1 MTIYK
6 DPTELI
12 LDNGKYL
19 ILRSSLL
26 SIADNEL
33 RIKKTILATRLKWEF
48 INHLKKHTWG
58 ASYTPRKTLE
68 NTMYHLLSSYAASDE
83 MAMKN
88 AVLYYHEHP
97 FEYLVDFISHV
108 LKTELYAVYE
118 RIKDIVEEC
127 ECDCD
132 NHPEVDVNKLVINR
146 VQDEVI
152 IDVLDRILNET
163 EK

>member
-58 ASYTPRKTLE
+58 AS
-68 NTMYHLLSSYAASDE
+68 
-83 MAMKN
+83 
-88 AVLYYHEHP
+88 
-97 FEYLVDFISHV
+97 SHALRV
-108 LKTELYAVYE
+108 
-118 RIKDIVEEC
+118 RGF
-127 ECDCD
+127 
-132 NHPEVDVNKLVINR
+132 KLNGR
-146 VQDEVI
+146 
-152 IDVLDRILNET
+152 
-163 EK
+163 